1 MGFLYFAFGVI
12 LGVAISLSILAT
24 CSAAKIAD
32 LESEASYWRWVA
44 EDLADCK
51 KREDAQTLNNKK

>member
-1 MGFLYFAFGVI
+1 MSLLYFLFGTI
-12 LGVAISLSILAT
+12 LGFIVALTVLAL
-24 CSAAKIAD
+24 CWSAKTAD

-44 EDLADCK
+44 EDLAGCK